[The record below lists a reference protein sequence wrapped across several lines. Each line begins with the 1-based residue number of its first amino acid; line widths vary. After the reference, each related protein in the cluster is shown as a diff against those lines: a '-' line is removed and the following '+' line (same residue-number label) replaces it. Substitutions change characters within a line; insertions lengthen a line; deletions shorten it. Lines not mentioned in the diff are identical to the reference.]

1 MPDKDDTLL
10 TQAAAIVE
18 QTIEQAVSGLSTLG
32 LESRRW
38 LRSPNAEQIDLRP
51 MARLQNPES
60 QKRYAGYMK
69 RFVCYLLRV
78 YNAQEMGADS
88 SGSDSFQTQLGV
100 ESEPDSDTNSQTGPS
115 LHHRDKMRDAKRL
128 FPWAGRQKQL
138 TRDFISALHLD
149 SPASQIACLLR
160 LFQEFIFH
168 ITGDEPFGS
177 GLIHFLAVIG
187 IDETTNRLR
196 EAHDYS
202 YMLAGV
208 VYCIR
213 VLAVEILLSATN
225 R

>member
-1 MPDKDDTLL
+1 M
-10 TQAAAIVE
+10 
-18 QTIEQAVSGLSTLG
+18 
-32 LESRRW
+32 
-38 LRSPNAEQIDLRP
+38 
-51 MARLQNPES
+51 
-60 QKRYAGYMK
+60 
-69 RFVCYLLRV
+69 
-78 YNAQEMGADS
+78 
-88 SGSDSFQTQLGV
+88 
-100 ESEPDSDTNSQTGPS
+100 
-115 LHHRDKMRDAKRL
+115 
-128 FPWAGRQKQL
+128 
-138 TRDFISALHLD
+138 HLD

-213 VLAVEILLSATN
+213 VLAVQILLPAANRRQQTEQDRENFIRARKQYLVDGTYSPFSEMLSLLAYSKHIALNTANAPSIRVNSVACKATL
-225 R
+225 RATLGHPITLL